1 MICPAVLIFVLAQAP
16 TTLAVRPVSP
26 VAPAPRVVPGA
37 GAPGFSIPRIDA
49 TVAVDGQL
57 TEPAWQQATRL
68 TGFSEYRPVD
78 GQPSSEQ
85 TEVLVWYSP
94 SALYFGIIAHDSS
107 PGSVRAT
114 NADRDNID
122 RDDSVRIFL
131 DTFNDRRRAFIFGV
145 NPLGV
150 QEDGVQTE
158 GSFNAGRMFGMNGSV
173 DLSPDYQFDSKGRL
187 TSDGYVVEV
196 RIPFKSL
203 RYPTSAGAKWGV
215 NILRKTQR
223 TGREDTWT
231 DARRVASFLAQS
243 GQMDSLGEIQRGVVT
258 EVQPF
263 VTGASNGTRVSASK
277 YSRPPADLS
286 AGANLRLGF
295 TNMSVDATLNPDFSQ
310 VESDAAQVTV
320 NERFALFFAEKR
332 PFFLEGIEL
341 FSTPNQLVYTRRIS
355 DPIGGG
361 KVTGKIGKT
370 GFAFLS
376 ALDQGGPRDTWAT
389 IGRVRRDVGA
399 NSLAGVTY
407 TDRTNPDGANRVMAA
422 DARIV
427 FKKLYYVLGQA
438 GGSWTDN
445 GGVTSRS
452 PMFQVEFDR
461 TARIWGFNYR
471 LTGFGARFDAQDGF
485 VPRNNIVE
493 ARAFNRFTY
502 YGARGSLLETASLF
516 FGPSRLWKYGE
527 FGRERALEGGES
539 ANMSATLRGG
549 WSLGANIA
557 RAFVHFDP
565 AAFSA
570 YTVSTGS
577 ALRTFVLPDG
587 VSNWSGT
594 YSVTSPIFE
603 KMNARVEVKS
613 GGTAIFAEAGDGRET
628 RLTTSLGVRPT
639 AAVRMEASLVM
650 SRIRRDRDDTEFA
663 RSTIPRLKLEYQPK
677 RALFFRMIAEY
688 RSDLRSALRDPL
700 TGAPVYVGG
709 VLAAE
714 QRFRGLRMDWLA
726 SFKPTPG
733 TVAFFG
739 YGSSLERNRAL
750 YGTDSLERTADGFFV
765 KLAYLVRR

>member
-1 MICPAVLIFVLAQAP
+1 M
-16 TTLAVRPVSP
+16 
-26 VAPAPRVVPGA
+26 APRIVPGA
-37 GAPGFSIPRIDA
+37 GAPGFSIPRIDE
-49 TVAVDGQL
+49 TVAIDGEL
-57 TEPAWQQATRL
+57 NEPAWQQATRL

-78 GQPSSEQ
+78 GQRSSEQ

-94 SALYFGIIAHDSS
+94 SALYFGIVAHDSS
-107 PGSVRAT
+107 PGSIRAT

-452 PMFQVEFDR
+452 PMFQAEFDR

-485 VPRNNIVE
+485 VPRNNMVE

-502 YGARGSLLETASLF
+502 YGARGSLLETASVF

-527 FGRERALEGGES
+527 FGRARPLEGGES
-539 ANMSATLRGG
+539 ANISATLRGG
-549 WSLGANIA
+549 WSLSANTG

-577 ALRTFVLPDG
+577 AEKPFVLPDG

-603 KMNARVEVKS
+603 KVNARLELKT

-628 RLTTSLGVRPT
+628 RVTTSLGVRPT
-639 AAVRMEASLVM
+639 AAVRLEASFVA
-650 SRIRRDRDDTEFA
+650 SRITRDRNDTEFA
-663 RSTIPRLKLEYQPK
+663 RSTIPRVKLEYQPK
-677 RALFFRMIAEY
+677 RSLFFRVILEY
-688 RSDLRSALRDPL
+688 RSDLRSALLDPWN
-700 TGAPVYVGG
+700 GAPIFVNG
-709 VLAAE
+709 VVAAE

-739 YGSSLERNRAL
+739 YGSSLERNPAL
-750 YGTDSLERTADGFFV
+750 YGKDSLERTADGFFV

>member
-1 MICPAVLIFVLAQAP
+1 M
-16 TTLAVRPVSP
+16 
-26 VAPAPRVVPGA
+26 APAPPSAPRIVQGPGA
-37 GAPGFSIPRIDA
+37 PAFAIPRLED
-49 TVAVDGQL
+49 TVAIDGDL
-57 TEPAWQQATRL
+57 SEPVWQRATKL

-78 GQPSSEQ
+78 GQKASEQ

-94 SALYFGIIAHDSS
+94 SALHFGIIAHDSA
-107 PGSVRAT
+107 PGSIRAT

-187 TSDGYVVEV
+187 TPDGYVVEV

-203 RYPTSAGAKWGV
+203 RYPTTPGAKWGV
-215 NILRKTQR
+215 NVLRKTQR

-243 GQMDSLGEIQRGVVT
+243 GQMEGLGQIERGVVT
-258 EVQPF
+258 ELQPF
-263 VTGASNGTRVSASK
+263 VTAASNGTRVSASDF
-277 YSRPPADLS
+277 SRSSADVN

-295 TNMSVDATLNPDFSQ
+295 TNMSVDATVNPDFSQ

-341 FSTPNQLVYTRRIS
+341 FSTPNQLVYTRRIV

-361 KVTGKIGKT
+361 KITGKIGKT
-370 GFAFLS
+370 GFAVLS
-376 ALDQGGPRDTWAT
+376 ALDQGAAKDTWAN
-389 IGRVRRDVGA
+389 IARVRRDVGA
-399 NSLAGVTY
+399 NSLAGATY
-407 TDRTNPDGANRVMAA
+407 TDRTDGDTSNRVLAA

-438 GGSWTDN
+438 GGSWTARN
-445 GGVTSRS
+445 GVVTKS
-452 PMFQVEFDR
+452 PMFQAEFDR
-461 TARIWGFNYR
+461 TARVWGFNYR
-471 LTGFGARFDAQDGF
+471 LTGFGQNFDAQSGF
-485 VPRNNIVE
+485 VPRNNMVE

-502 YGARGSLLETASLF
+502 YGERGSLLETASVF

-527 FGRERALEGGES
+527 FGRSRALEGGES
-539 ANMSATLRGG
+539 SNLSATLRGG
-549 WSLGANIA
+549 WSLSANVA
-557 RAFVHFDP
+557 RNFVHFDP
-565 AAFSA
+565 ISFAS
-570 YTVSTGS
+570 YTAQKGTGQT
-577 ALRTFVLPDG
+577 TFVVPDG
-587 VSNWSGT
+587 VSNWGGT
-594 YSVTSPIFE
+594 YSITTPVFE
-603 KMNARVEVKS
+603 KMNARVELKT

-628 RLTTSLGVRPT
+628 RVTTTLGLRPT
-639 AAVRMEASLVM
+639 AAVRMEASFVR
-650 SRIRRDRDDTEFA
+650 SIITRDRDDSEFA

-677 RALFFRMIAEY
+677 RSLFFRMIAEY
-688 RSDLRSALRDPL
+688 RSDLRSALLDPL
-700 TGAPVYVGG
+700 TSAPLYVGG
-709 VLAAE
+709 ALAAE
-714 QRFRGLRMDWLA
+714 QRVRGLRVDWLA

-739 YGSSLERNRAL
+739 YGSSFERNRPL
-750 YGTDSLERTADGFFV
+750 YGTDALERTADGFFV
-765 KLAYLVRR
+765 KLAYLLRK